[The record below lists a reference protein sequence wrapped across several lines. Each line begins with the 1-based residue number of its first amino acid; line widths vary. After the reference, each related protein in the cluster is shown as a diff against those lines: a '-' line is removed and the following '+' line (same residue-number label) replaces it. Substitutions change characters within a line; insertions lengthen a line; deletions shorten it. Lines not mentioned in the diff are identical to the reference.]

1 MLLLA
6 GCATTAAPDR
16 PEPALPDG
24 FSVPWVAPQQAP
36 SVVMLLANDPALEPL
51 LTAARAASPDL
62 ETAAARIQQAR
73 GALALARI
81 ASAPVS
87 KASTAIERFG
97 FDAPGAGMAGTVSAV
112 RPVIEARW
120 ELDVFGRLKPG
131 RQAAKAR
138 LDAATADA
146 AATRLSLESDIAR
159 NLVAVRA
166 LDARGAAADEAAAAA
181 RVLERLA
188 LVRAEAGLATGLD
201 VATAKADVAAAD
213 AGIEPIIAERAARVA
228 ALMRL
233 TGLPTDRIAG
243 LLIPVQPLLS
253 ADGWAISQV
262 PANLLQRR
270 PDVAASAARLAAA
283 DRDVATAVMARYPNV
298 TLTGTLT
305 WMTSTLSGLF
315 LLEGITGGGGAV
327 LAGPLLDFG
336 RVAAEVERSRGVA
349 AELAGLYR
357 GTVLGALA
365 EVEAAL
371 AEAKAARRQAA
382 ALGQSAAALDRAR
395 ALAETAYRGGL
406 TDARAAAEAARRLAD
421 ARDRQL
427 AAEALALDAALRL
440 ELAAGGGLGVPG
452 LADAAGTAGQAGGI
466 AKLTS
471 RNN

>member
-1 MLLLA
+1 
-6 GCATTAAPDR
+6 
-16 PEPALPDG
+16 
-24 FSVPWVAPQQAP
+24 
-36 SVVMLLANDPALEPL
+36 
-51 LTAARAASPDL
+51 
-62 ETAAARIQQAR
+62 
-73 GALALARI
+73 
-81 ASAPVS
+81 
-87 KASTAIERFG
+87 
-97 FDAPGAGMAGTVSAV
+97 
-112 RPVIEARW
+112 
-120 ELDVFGRLKPG
+120 
-131 RQAAKAR
+131 
-138 LDAATADA
+138 
-146 AATRLSLESDIAR
+146 
-159 NLVAVRA
+159 
-166 LDARGAAADEAAAAA
+166 AAAAA